1 VQPLV
6 RVHVS
11 YGLTVGIRRRSPFGP
26 DFTLYGGSA
35 YHSLSWP
42 CVAYLREFC
51 AAHPEILRY
60 YARTLS
66 PVESVVQTILVNS
79 GRFRLADDCRRYF
92 DFRGSTFNHPRF
104 LGVGDLPRALAS
116 GADFARKI
124 DDPAVLDALDALVH
138 R

>member
-1 VQPLV
+1 
-6 RVHVS
+6 
-11 YGLTVGIRRRSPFGP
+11 VGIRRPSPFGP
-26 DFTLYGGSA
+26 HFVLYGGSA